1 MLLLGLVVMAREYLI
16 EQLPVERTPER
27 PRNTQM
33 LAEPTRMAV
42 SNEADEALAT
52 RWAIWLSR
60 AFSPS
65 LSGRL
70 LLYQF
75 SGISPVIT
83 VFTIKSLIAG

>member
-33 LAEPTRMAV
+33 LAEPTLMAV

-52 RWAIWLSR
+52 RWAI
-60 AFSPS
+60 
-65 LSGRL
+65 
-70 LLYQF
+70 
-75 SGISPVIT
+75 
-83 VFTIKSLIAG
+83 